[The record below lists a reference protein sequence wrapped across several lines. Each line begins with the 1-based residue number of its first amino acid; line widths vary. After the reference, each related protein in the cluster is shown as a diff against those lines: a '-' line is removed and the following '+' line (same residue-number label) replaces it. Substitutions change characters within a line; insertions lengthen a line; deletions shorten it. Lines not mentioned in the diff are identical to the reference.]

1 VTPDGRYLAFMS
13 VKRLTGYDNEDQAT
27 GEADHEVF
35 EYSAETGQLACAS
48 CDASGE
54 RPLGSAFIGATLI
67 QRVSTPFHQPR
78 SLSDDGSR
86 LFFSSPDPL
95 VPGLSGGS
103 TKLFEYEDGTAQ
115 LISGTQG
122 GGSAMFLDASASG
135 KDVFFAT
142 REQLAATDT
151 DEQVDVDDARVD
163 GGLPAPFAA
172 TPCQGSVC
180 REPLA
185 SPPPSPTPVSAS
197 FAGPGNRASSPTVKL
212 TRGQLLSRALSRC
225 RRLKNGRQRAA
236 CFDAAR
242 RRYAP
247 KARRAR
253 PSVVPARR

>member
-151 DEQVDVDDARVD
+151 DEQ
-163 GGLPAPFAA
+163 
-172 TPCQGSVC
+172 GSVC